1 MDNAGYATLTRQ
13 SGLMREIRILANNMA
28 NANTTGYRE
37 EGVLFSEFIRRAGED
52 GSVSMT
58 TARIART
65 ILDQGPLRPTAGT
78 FDVAIDGDGFF
89 VVQTD
94 AGERLTRAGS
104 FTPDAQ
110 GDLVTPDGNRV
121 LDAGGAPI
129 FIPPDA
135 GAVAI
140 AGDGTI
146 SAAGRLL
153 GQIGVVVPTD
163 PLGLERE
170 GGVLFRAEAGWE
182 VAPDPRVSQG
192 FVEQSNVDPVGQL
205 SRMIAVQR
213 AYELGQSFL
222 DAEDQRVRTTIQT
235 LVK

>member
-163 PLGLERE
+163 PLGLSAAAATPPAISTRPVLVPVGGLALRGVVLDVRRRLVRRRRRGIGLGVGRPVAVVRPR
-170 GGVLFRAEAGWE
+170 GGVMLIR
-182 VAPDPRVSQG
+182 
-192 FVEQSNVDPVGQL
+192 
-205 SRMIAVQR
+205 
-213 AYELGQSFL
+213 LG
-222 DAEDQRVRTTIQT
+222 
-235 LVK
+235 